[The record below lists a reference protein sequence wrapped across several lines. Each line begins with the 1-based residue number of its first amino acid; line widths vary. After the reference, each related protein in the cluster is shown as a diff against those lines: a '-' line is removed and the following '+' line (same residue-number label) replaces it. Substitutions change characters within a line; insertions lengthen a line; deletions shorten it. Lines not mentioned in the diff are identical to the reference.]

1 MYAITIETTFAAAHA
16 IRLPDDSLET
26 LHGHD
31 WRVWVTIQRPQLD
44 AIETVMDFHDLQ
56 AMLARVVK
64 PFRQMNLND
73 VEPFSDGRGGLAINP
88 TAERVAWVIAQS
100 LAEVL
105 PEEVALADVR
115 VEEAPGCV
123 ATYRP

>member
-1 MYAITIETTFAAAHA
+1 MYAITIETNFAAAHA

-44 AIETVMDFHDLQ
+44 AIETVMDFHALQ
-56 AMLARVVK
+56 AMLAPPVK

-73 VEPFSDGRGGLAINP
+73 AGPFPDGRGGPAVHPTPGRLARGIAP
-88 TAERVAWVIAQS
+88 TPAQG
-100 LAEVL
+100 
-105 PEEVALADVR
+105 P
-115 VEEAPGCV
+115 APAARGPHGP
-123 ATYRP
+123 AHGRPRPRCDAHR